1 MPTPCLGRGGLR
13 PVGGHIEVGRGN
25 SPLGRG
31 DIEVGWGH
39 SEVGN
44 ARRGLA
50 EFALEPF
57 DLGLGHIRCDWR
69 SFKFG
74 QGNNQRRF

>member
-1 MPTPCLGRGGLR
+1 MLPAPSLRRGWLR
-13 PVGGHIEVGRGN
+13 QVGGHSEG
-25 SPLGRG
+25 GRG
-31 DIEVGWGH
+31 DIKVGRGQ

-57 DLGLGHIRCDWR
+57 DLGLDHNGCDWR
-69 SFKFG
+69 SFEYG
-74 QGNNQRRF
+74 